1 MKDRAKFTI
10 EAVRVDGRPMEPKKA
25 TDKFVRQAGVLVRDQ
40 IPIIIENWN
49 KPKKGDGTFVDDR
62 SKETLWNSLLV
73 NFTLPPEE
81 DENNPVIKEKVKE
94 WTLKKMADA
103 FRNWKTKLNKFV
115 KSGETPNFEDAY
127 YAKIRPHWPE
137 FETYKKSAIAK
148 KRSETNT
155 LNALKKE
162 YHQRTGSGGY
172 ISQRPKWEEAEKALR
187 DRGITPQ
194 THGWDLRAKTWFYGI
209 GARLDPETGLCIFPT
224 LLAKPVTELIT
235 TYEETAART
244 FHPDRENDQLTR
256 AIGKK
261 EHPGHARGTGGMT
274 WKDGFAEWSDS
285 YRWCGGKEK
294 ERIERM
300 T

>member
-1 MKDRAKFTI
+1 
-10 EAVRVDGRPMEPKKA
+10 MEPKKA
-25 TDKFVRQAGVLVRDQ
+25 AYKFVRQAGVLVRDQ
-40 IPIIIENWN
+40 IPIIIEYWN
-49 KPKKGDGTFVDDR
+49 KTKKGDGTFVDDR

-187 DRGITPQ
+187 DRGITP
-194 THGWDLRAKTWFYGI
+194 
-209 GARLDPETGLCIFPT
+209 
-224 LLAKPVTELIT
+224 
-235 TYEETAART
+235 
-244 FHPDRENDQLTR
+244 
-256 AIGKK
+256 
-261 EHPGHARGTGGMT
+261 
-274 WKDGFAEWSDS
+274 
-285 YRWCGGKEK
+285 
-294 ERIERM
+294 
-300 T
+300 